1 MSILFGHPTGNPNS
15 HQAALAHFERDRLEA
30 FCVPW
35 FPSEKTLA
43 FLRSF
48 PSTRAMA
55 PRLER
60 RRFEPLVGAPK
71 IQGRIGEIKRL
82 LIRALGRGDEGLSY
96 EANDWLMRT
105 MARECRRPSVT
116 AVHSYEDCSLMQFE
130 EAKRRGKACIYDM
143 PIGYYPA
150 CQEAE
155 NSLAKKFADWL
166 PAGGLVSRKYVRPE
180 QKQREMELADVV
192 IVPST
197 FVEQT
202 IKRFIEK
209 PCVRAQYGVDTDSWQ
224 PPAEPKKTDGP
235 LRFIY
240 VGQLSIRKGI
250 PILIEA
256 WKRADLKDAE
266 MYLVGSWLLADR
278 MRGQLPSNVRYVEPC
293 SKEELRKHYQSA
305 DVFVFPSFFEGF
317 ALVLLESMACGL
329 PVVAS
334 DASGATDIVDAGN
347 GRVLPA
353 ANVEA
358 WSEGLRQISASCENV
373 PRMQKAAREKALQC
387 NWENYRQAVSDAI
400 AIYDCV

>member
-15 HQAALAHFERDRLEA
+15 HQAAFAHFESGRLEA

-35 FPSEKTLA
+35 FPSKAALA
-43 FLRSF
+43 CFQSF
-48 PSTRAMA
+48 PFTGPTAT
-55 PRLER
+55 RLER
-60 RRFEPLVGAPK
+60 RRFEPLAEAPK

-82 LIRALGRGDEGLSY
+82 VIRALGRGDEGLSY

-105 MARECRRPSVT
+105 MARECRRPSVS
-116 AVHSYEDCSLMQFE
+116 AVHSYEDCSLLQFE
-130 EAKRRGKACIYDM
+130 EAKRGGKACIYDM

-150 CQEAE
+150 WQETE
-155 NSLAKKFADWL
+155 TSLAKKFSDWL
-166 PAGGLVSRKYVRPE
+166 PAGGLASHKYVRPE

-197 FVEQT
+197 FVERT

-209 PCVRAQYGVDTDSWQ
+209 PCVRAQYGVDTDFWQ
-224 PPAEPKKTDGP
+224 PRTRPKKADGP

-240 VGQLSIRKGI
+240 VGQLSIRKGT

-256 WKRADLKDAE
+256 WKRAALKNAE
-266 MYLVGSWLLADR
+266 IYLVGSWLLADR
-278 MRGQLPSNVRYVEPC
+278 MRRRLPSNVRCFGPC
-293 SKEELRKHYQSA
+293 SQEELRKHYQSA

-334 DASGATDIVDAGN
+334 DASGATDIINEQTGKL
-347 GRVLPA
+347 LPPGD
-353 ANVEA
+353 VEA
-358 WSEGLRQISASCENV
+358 WTDSLRAMAERRDQL
-373 PRMQKAAREKALQC
+373 PQMKTAARAKALQHT
-387 NWENYRQAVSDAI
+387 WDRYRKAVSNSVA
-400 AIYDCV
+400 AYS

>member
-15 HQAALAHFERDRLEA
+15 HQAALAHFESSRLEA

-35 FPSEKTLA
+35 FPSEAVLA
-43 FLRSF
+43 CLRSF
-48 PSTRAMA
+48 PLTRTMA
-55 PRLER
+55 TRLKR
-60 RRFEPLVGAPK
+60 RRFEPLADAPK

-82 LIRALGRGDEGLSY
+82 VVRALGRGDEGLSY

-105 MARECRRPSVT
+105 MARECRRPAVT
-116 AVHSYEDCSLMQFE
+116 AVHSYEDCSLLQFE
-130 EAKRRGKACIYDM
+130 EAKRVGKACIYDM

-150 CQEAE
+150 WWETE
-155 NSLAKKFADWL
+155 DILAKKFTDWL
-166 PAGGLVSRKYVRPE
+166 PVGGLASHKYVRPE
-180 QKQREMELADVV
+180 QKRREMELADVV

-197 FVEQT
+197 FVERT

-209 PCVRAQYGVDTDSWQ
+209 PCVRAQYGVDTDFWQ
-224 PPAEPKKTDGP
+224 PSTGPKKTDGP

-240 VGQLSIRKGI
+240 VGQLNVRKGT

-256 WKRADLKDAE
+256 WKRAAIKNAE
-266 MYLVGSWLLADR
+266 IYLVGSWLVADR
-278 MRGQLPSNVRYVEPC
+278 MRRQLPLNVRYVGPC

-334 DASGATDIVDAGN
+334 DASGATDIIDEQTGKL
-347 GRVLPA
+347 LPPGD
-353 ANVEA
+353 VEA
-358 WSEGLRQISASCENV
+358 WTDGLRAMAERRDQL
-373 PRMQKAAREKALQC
+373 PQMKAAARAKALQHTWDRYRKAVC
-387 NWENYRQAVSDAI
+387 NSVAAYS
-400 AIYDCV
+400 